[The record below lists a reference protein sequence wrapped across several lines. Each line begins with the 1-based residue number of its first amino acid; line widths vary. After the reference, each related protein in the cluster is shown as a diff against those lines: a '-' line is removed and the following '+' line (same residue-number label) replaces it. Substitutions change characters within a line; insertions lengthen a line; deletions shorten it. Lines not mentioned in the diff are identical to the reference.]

1 MATLLVMTTG
11 QTDVQLIKEEKR
23 HKLDGNKCGLIHD
36 AISERLWSVDDTP
49 PRDPNRDF
57 ITAVPLGEHETSTVV
72 LGVEGKPE
80 TIGVEPAG
88 DTQQSFVIQRPIR
101 PLPAGP
107 VRLCTPKL
115 DAVLKY
121 FAPSRP
127 TSVLLLETRR
137 QDERDPRLAGEFM
150 EHRLRSLGVEHVT
163 RVAFLTGKEHL
174 EDRSNDLD
182 AVVRRSVVATLS
194 DAIARATADLKQDDR
209 VFVATTGGLSA
220 ANELINELVRLHCVG
235 GPTVTVLEVPD
246 ENRAQHDDRA
256 VEEKF
261 HPAAGYRARW
271 HALSLVE
278 KGNLLGAWGAVSH
291 LEGVPGQEWT
301 QVIKWLADF
310 AASMPLPDEC
320 DLDVLRHRR
329 MAVRAALRVELA
341 LRAGDIP
348 RAVHGTVGFFEAA
361 LWDHLGERTSRH
373 GTKQQFKFHEP
384 VPSELV
390 REQDCAKLAA
400 LSKRKQQKN
409 RVRPFLFEETTD
421 GVDWYRIDDSMI
433 CAVQIAEHYLKLDHL
448 TTLAK
453 KVNEIRQ
460 LRNNV
465 AHNEP
470 TPELMEGASE
480 RMQNTGL
487 WSSPDTSSL
496 AMRGK
501 RSFLSQPLVQSVL
514 KELGEACPESLLAS
528 LLTEVRRRLVAAAPG
543 DGP

>member
-11 QTDVQLIKEEKR
+11 QTDVQLVNEGKR
-23 HKLDGNKCGLIHD
+23 HKLDGSKCGLILD
-36 AISERLWSVDDTP
+36 IISERGWSVVDAP
-49 PRDPNRDF
+49 QNRSRDL
-57 ITAVPLGEHETSTVV
+57 ITAVSLGGQETSTVV

-80 TIGVEPAG
+80 PAG
-88 DTQQSFVIQRPIR
+88 DTQQSLVIQRPIR
-101 PLPAGP
+101 PLPVGP
-107 VRLCTPKL
+107 VTLCTPKL
-115 DAVLKY
+115 DAVLEY
-121 FAPSRP
+121 FAPSHP

-150 EHRLRSLGVEHVT
+150 ERRLRSLGVEHVA

-174 EDRSNDLD
+174 EDRSNDFD

-194 DAIARATADLKQDDR
+194 DAIARATAGLTQDDR

-220 ANELINELVRLHCVG
+220 ANELINELVRLRCVG
-235 GPTVTVLEVPD
+235 GPTVTALEVPD
-246 ENRAQHDDRA
+246 ENRAEHDDQA

-278 KGNLLGAWGAVSH
+278 KGNFLGAWGAVSH

-310 AASMPLPDEC
+310 AASMPLSEDC

-348 RAVHGTVGFFEAA
+348 RAVHGTVAFFEAA
-361 LWDHLGERTSRH
+361 LWDHLGKRGQ
-373 GTKQQFKFHEP
+373 GTKHRFRFYEP

-390 REQDCAKLAA
+390 RETDCAKLAA
-400 LSKRKQQKN
+400 LSKKEQEENRK
-409 RVRPFLFEETTD
+409 RPFIFKETAD
-421 GVDWYRIDDSMI
+421 GADWYEIDDGAI
-433 CAVQIAEHYLKLDHL
+433 RATKITKYYLKLRHL
-448 TTLAK
+448 TTLAQMVDNNVRK
-453 KVNEIRQ
+453 
-460 LRNNV
+460 LRNDV

-470 TPELMEGASE
+470 TTDLMKDASN
-480 RMQNTGL
+480 RMQAVGL
-487 WSSPDTSSL
+487 WSNSNPP
-496 AMRGK
+496 
-501 RSFLSQPLVQSVL
+501 SFLSQPVIHDVL
-514 KELGEACPESLLAS
+514 KELGIENPASLLTD
-528 LLTEVRRRLVAAAPG
+528 LLTEVRRRLVAA
-543 DGP
+543 

>member
-11 QTDVQLIKEEKR
+11 QTDVQLVKEGTR

-36 AISERLWSVDDTP
+36 AISERQWSVVDTP
-49 PRDPNRDF
+49 RNRSRDF
-57 ITAVPLGEHETSTVV
+57 ITAPSRGEQETST
-72 LGVEGKPE
+72 
-80 TIGVEPAG
+80 
-88 DTQQSFVIQRPIR
+88 
-101 PLPAGP
+101 LPVGP

-194 DAIARATADLKQDDR
+194 DAIARATADRQVDR

-271 HALSLVE
+271 HALSLLE

-291 LEGVPGQEWT
+291 LEGAPGQEWT

-310 AASMPLPDEC
+310 AASMPLPEEC

-348 RAVHGTVGFFEAA
+348 RAVHGTVGFCEAA

-480 RMQNTGL
+480 RMQNTEL